1 MGPITKNLQALKGRR
16 KPTRP
21 HPQPSIIGLGTTH
34 AQTNLAIPDAPG
46 IQACYPNRRPRPTAG
61 HHRCRLGVYPTLA
74 SRKRNQPVRRRE
86 RSPPH
91 SRPDHPRP
99 RRHHRTLR
107 GMASHESTRRER
119 KGRPG
124 EHTRI
129 AQQNIRVAEE
139 GQITE
144 RFTKAID
151 QLAAT
156 DKDGNPEIEVRLG
169 GIYAL
174 ERIAR
179 DSERDHW
186 TVMEVLTAYGRKNAA
201 WKNTQEARSEVSD
214 DTNETPSD
222 AAQPAVE
229 IPELPIDIQAILTV
243 LGRRER
249 GEKREQGRNLNLSD
263 TDLRR
268 VMLPGAHLENAGL
281 IRAHLEEAYLIG
293 THLEGAYL
301 IRCPPRRGLP
311 RRRSPGRGTVPHTR
325 TARLGARQLQD
336 HSPRRSQTPRSL
348 GDAARR

>member
-1 MGPITKNLQALKGRR
+1 
-16 KPTRP
+16 
-21 HPQPSIIGLGTTH
+21 
-34 AQTNLAIPDAPG
+34 
-46 IQACYPNRRPRPTAG
+46 
-61 HHRCRLGVYPTLA
+61 
-74 SRKRNQPVRRRE
+74 
-86 RSPPH
+86 
-91 SRPDHPRP
+91 
-99 RRHHRTLR
+99 
-107 GMASHESTRRER
+107 MASHESTRRER

-301 IRCPPRRGLP
+301 IRCPPIEIRII
-311 RRRSPGRGTVPHTR
+311 
-325 TARLGARQLQD
+325 
-336 HSPRRSQTPRSL
+336 
-348 GDAARR
+348 